1 MGDVMRLL
9 ISAGGTGGHIYPA
22 LAIIK
27 KFQEKNPNLEVLYIG
42 THNRME
48 NTIIPEHNIPYQSL
62 KIYGFTKNIWHDF
75 QNIGLLCKSFNKCL
89 KIMKEFK
96 PDIVIGAGGYVTMP
110 VIMAANRLKIK
121 CVIHEQNSIP
131 GKTNKFLS
139 GGVDIVFTSFKESQN
154 YFKKNVN
161 CIYSGNPA
169 ADNVNL
175 LKPISK
181 SSLGL
186 TKNKKLV
193 LITSGSLGSSAMNN
207 KLLEF
212 LKLSEKEDYEIVFL
226 IGKRNYEEF
235 IGNNHFSKN
244 IKIISY
250 LDNLAAFFKNCDLII
265 SRAGAGT
272 IAEICAAKT
281 PAILI
286 PSTNVANN
294 HQYYNAKSLADNK
307 EALMIEEKDLEGAEL
322 YKLVK
327 ELLNNSNLFQTIKE
341 NLNKRVQTF
350 SSEIIYQE
358 ILKVIKNAK

>member
-1 MGDVMRLL
+1 
-9 ISAGGTGGHIYPA
+9 
-22 LAIIK
+22 
-27 KFQEKNPNLEVLYIG
+27 
-42 THNRME
+42 ME

-175 LKPISK
+175 LKPI
-181 SSLGL
+181 
-186 TKNKKLV
+186 
-193 LITSGSLGSSAMNN
+193 GSSAMNN

-226 IGKRNYEEF
+226 TGKRNYEEF

-250 LDNLAAFFKNCDLII
+250 LDNLAAFLKNCDLII

-358 ILKVIKNAK
+358 ILKVIKNVK